1 MPICGKYTGLNWKT
15 DRGEEMTIRN
25 NGREHNS
32 LRKVNIIKDYMKYAE
47 GSCLIELGNTK
58 VICTATME
66 EKVPP
71 FLKDTGSGWITAEY
85 SMLPRSSEVRIQR
98 ESSRGKIGGR
108 THEIQRLI
116 GRSLRAT
123 VDLMS
128 LKEKTLWIDCDV
140 IQADGGTR
148 TASITGGFVA
158 LALALKRLKRD
169 GVNDK
174 VAIHDFV
181 AATSVGIL
189 NGEPILD
196 LTFEEDSNAEV
207 DMNIVMMSGGKF
219 IEVQGTAEKS
229 PFAMDD
235 LKKLLALAEKGI
247 NELLAIQ
254 REVIGKW

>member
-1 MPICGKYTGLNWKT
+1 MPIRGKWTGLNWKI
-15 DRGEEMTIRN
+15 DRGEDMAIRS

-158 LALALKRLKRD
+158 LALALKRLKMD
-169 GVNDK
+169 EVINK

-207 DMNIVMMSGGKF
+207 DMNVVMMSGGKF

-229 PFAMDD
+229 PFAMDE

-247 NELLAIQ
+247 NELIAIQ
-254 REVIGKW
+254 REAIG

>member
-1 MPICGKYTGLNWKT
+1 MITRN
-15 DRGEEMTIRN
+15 DRRGCDD
-25 NGREHNS
+25 

-47 GSCLIELGNTK
+47 GSCLIELGNTR
-58 VICTATME
+58 VICTASLE

-85 SMLPRSSEVRIQR
+85 SMLPRSTDTRMQR
-98 ESSRGKIGGR
+98 ESSSGRVGGR

-123 VDLMS
+123 MDLMS
-128 LKEKTLWIDCDV
+128 LKEKTLWVDCDV

-158 LALALKRLKRD
+158 LALALKRLKKD
-169 GVNDK
+169 GVIDK
-174 VAIHDFV
+174 IAIHDFV

-196 LTFEEDSNAEV
+196 LAFEEDSRAEV
-207 DMNIVMMSGGKF
+207 DMNVVMMSGGKF
-219 IEVQGTAEKS
+219 IEVQGTAEKE
-229 PFAMDD
+229 PFAKDD
-235 LKKLLALAEKGI
+235 LQRLLALAENGI
-247 NELLAIQ
+247 NELIAIQ
-254 REVIGKW
+254 REVIGELYPTFNPLPIKGGRKDALVS

>member
-1 MPICGKYTGLNWKT
+1 MIT
-15 DRGEEMTIRN
+15 RN

-169 GVNDK
+169 GVIDK

-229 PFAMDD
+229 PFAMDE
-235 LKKLLALAEKGI
+235 LKRLLALAEKGI